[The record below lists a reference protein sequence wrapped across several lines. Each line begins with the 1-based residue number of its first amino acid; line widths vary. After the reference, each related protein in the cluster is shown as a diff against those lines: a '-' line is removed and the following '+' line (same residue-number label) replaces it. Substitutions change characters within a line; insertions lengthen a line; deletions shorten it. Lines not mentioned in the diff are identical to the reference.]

1 MDSKFFV
8 VATFLIFTESVIFGL
23 IFSFAYQY
31 TKNILYELD
40 KIENDLNKYKSI
52 IEFITTP
59 ERVNSLLCKADLTSS
74 LKDQIKKEISGCSS
88 VKDYMSR
95 TKDNIM
101 SFIEA
106 TDLILYTVSIF
117 WGITTI
123 AAMGVIVFVLEYPCG
138 TGFRGYFT
146 IGIAIAILMSCGI
159 ITYSLFLKHKTLH
172 YVSEKYKRVKM
183 WLAIFQI
190 SLFVL
195 FPISLFMCFWLQHGY
210 IWILLGPPIIIS
222 FYLLRWFMIG
232 DVYKPLTCLFLLRK
246 MKKACKDLR
255 TEEEGKTSNEK

>member
-40 KIENDLNKYKSI
+40 KIENDLNEYKSI
-52 IEFITTP
+52 IEFIRTP
-59 ERVNSLLCKADLTSS
+59 ADVNSLLCQADLTSS
-74 LKDQIKKEISGCSS
+74 LKDQIKKEIRRPSS
-88 VKDYMSR
+88 VKDYISR

-106 TDLILYTVSIF
+106 TDLILYTVGIF

-138 TGFRGYFT
+138 TDFRGYFT
-146 IGIAIAILMSCGI
+146 IGIAILMLFGI
-159 ITYSLFLKHKTLH
+159 VTYSLFLKHKTLH
-172 YVSEKYKRVKM
+172 YVTEKYKRVKK

-195 FPISLFMCFWLQHGY
+195 FPISLFMCFWLQRGY
-210 IWILLGPPIIIS
+210 IWILLGPPVIIS
-222 FYLLRWFMIG
+222 FCLLRWFKIG

-246 MKKACKDLR
+246 MKKACKGFR
-255 TEEEGKTSNEK
+255 TEEEGRTSNER